1 MDRPDQRRITR
12 PAELGFWRRFAL
24 RRRPYGIGLSSARRP
39 SAVPNEIFSDGSY
52 SSTYCNASYESSN
65 LFGLIPTGTMTD
77 NVCATLNSYGAGF
90 NADTNF
96 DLQYSDTTSEDRT
109 LTLVTA
115 PEPAT
120 VVLFSGVL
128 ALLALRRFPAN
139 SAARPRDCPQN
150 EFENFGLRTD
160 RGACPIF
167 VACSGLVMIRASDR
181 DIFPMRAWSR

>member
-1 MDRPDQRRITR
+1 
-12 PAELGFWRRFAL
+12 
-24 RRRPYGIGLSSARRP
+24 
-39 SAVPNEIFSDGSY
+39 
-52 SSTYCNASYESSN
+52 
-65 LFGLIPTGTMTD
+65 MTD

-128 ALLALRRFPAN
+128 ALLALRRFRMRIN
-139 SAARPRDCPQN
+139 RP
-150 EFENFGLRTD
+150 EFDGQR
-160 RGACPIF
+160 
-167 VACSGLVMIRASDR
+167 
-181 DIFPMRAWSR
+181 